1 MKKDVV
7 ISLKNVWKT
16 YVMGETKL
24 HAAREIS
31 LDIKKGEFIV
41 VVGPSGAGKS
51 TIMNLIGCL
60 DFPSKGK
67 IYLNNKDVTKM
78 SESEL
83 AQIRGK
89 TIGFIFQQFNLI
101 QTLSAEENVFLPM
114 SFQGTSRGPGIKKA
128 RELLTGMGLAKRTHH
143 KPTELSGGERQR
155 VAISRALAN
164 SPRVILAD
172 EPTGNLDSKT
182 GKEVM
187 DWLGDIHKEG
197 ATVVLITHD
206 TSLVSHGER
215 TIFLKDGI
223 IEKVI
228 NNHKKRGVKRVK
240 SKK

>member
-1 MKKDVV
+1 MKNDVV
-7 ISLKNVWKT
+7 ISLKDVWKT

-31 LDIKKGEFIV
+31 LDIKKGEFVV

-60 DFPSKGK
+60 DFPSRGK

-78 SESEL
+78 TESEL

-114 SFQGTSRGPGIKKA
+114 SFQGTPRGLGIKKS
-128 RELLTGMGLAKRTHH
+128 RDLLTGMGLGKRTHH
-143 KPTELSGGERQR
+143 KPSELSGGERQR

-164 SPRVILAD
+164 SPKVILAD

-182 GKEVM
+182 GREVM
-187 DWLGDIHKEG
+187 EWLEEIHKEG

-206 TSLVSHGER
+206 TSLVNQGER

-223 IEKVI
+223 IEKI
-228 NNHKKRGVKRVK
+228 IHNHKKRGVKRAK
-240 SKK
+240 SKE